1 MINIRFI
8 INLLGKLMLI
18 ESACFLLCVLISLLY
33 RENDTLAFL
42 YSTLIT
48 GGTGAIMAF
57 GIKANDKV
65 LAKKDGYFTVTFI

>member
-33 RENDTLAFL
+33 RENNTLAFL

-48 GGTGAIMAF
+48 GGTGSNY
-57 GIKANDKV
+57 GLRHKSERQ
-65 LAKKDGYFTVTFI
+65 GTC